1 MNTQAFY
8 KCSLA
13 QSMDHL
19 SAHKRD
25 ELQTEVKDPIGRF
38 WNNATFT
45 FLFNKFEKKVLRI
58 WREGDENT

>member
-25 ELQTEVKDPIGRF
+25 ELQTEVKNPRLQ
-38 WNNATFT
+38 N
-45 FLFNKFEKKVLRI
+45 L
-58 WREGDENT
+58 EGDFGTMQHSHFCLTNLKKKY